1 MTKYHI
7 KKDGTRGV
15 CTATIRPCPRGGAA
29 QHFEN
34 PEDLD
39 KAIDGMNERAAAG
52 TFAISAVNGKI
63 AMDDRTKKSIRDLT
77 SAQVNIKKIENTVKV
92 MKDQVREVLASADVK
107 SLKTEYGTLTVKDA
121 SERRTVD
128 IDRLKE
134 AGLYNDYLKEI
145 NVKGHVAFRIDNDE
159 DGSKMATLTTPE
171 KFKLDFSS
179 SDIITDEDGNASL
192 SENGNKIISQLREL
206 DLSTKELAKK
216 HKELRDELN
225 EVLNEEG
232 IENLHFGGSSWE
244 SIPEGTSARVDVS
257 KLKEDNIYDDYIR
270 MVQVDPSLTARW
282 TK

>member
-179 SDIITDEDGNASL
+179 SDIITDENGNVTL

-257 KLKEDNIYDDYIR
+257 RLKEDDIYDDYIR

-282 TK
+282 VK

>member
-1 MTKYHI
+1 MVKYHI

-15 CTATIRPCPRGGAA
+15 CTATVRPCPRGGAA
-29 QHFEN
+29 QHFEDPN
-34 PEDLD
+34 DMD
-39 KAIDGMNERAAAG
+39 IAIDKMNERAAAG

-77 SAQVNIKKIENTVKV
+77 SAQVNVKKIENTVKV

-179 SDIITDEDGNASL
+179 SDIITDEDGNATL

-216 HKELRDELN
+216 HKELRDELS

-257 KLKEDNIYDDYIR
+257 RLKEDNIYDDYIR
-270 MVQVDPSLTARW
+270 MVQVDSSLTARW
-282 TK
+282 AN

>member
-1 MTKYHI
+1 MVRILKNISLFVFSSVPIT
-7 KKDGTRGV
+7 GFTQGV
-15 CTATIRPCPRGGAA
+15 TPIISYNFGA
-29 QHFEN
+29 
-34 PEDLD
+34 
-39 KAIDGMNERAAAG
+39 K
-52 TFAISAVNGKI
+52 
-63 AMDDRTKKSIRDLT
+63 
-77 SAQVNIKKIENTVKV
+77 NI
-92 MKDQVREVLASADVK
+92 
-107 SLKTEYGTLTVKDA
+107 G
-121 SERRTVD
+121 
-128 IDRLKE
+128 RLKE

-179 SDIITDEDGNASL
+179 SDIITDEDGNATL

-216 HKELRDELN
+216 HKELRDELS

-257 KLKEDNIYDDYIR
+257 RLKEDNIYDDYVR

-282 TK
+282 SK

>member
-15 CTATIRPCPRGGAA
+15 CTATVRPCPRGGAA

-92 MKDQVREVLASADVK
+92 MKDQVREVLVSADVK

-121 SERRTVD
+121 SERKTVD
-128 IDRLKE
+128 IDKLKE

-179 SDIITDEDGNASL
+179 SDIITDEDGNATL

-216 HKELRDELN
+216 HKELRDELS

-257 KLKEDNIYDDYIR
+257 RLKEDNIYDDYIR
-270 MVQVDPSLTARW
+270 MVQVDSSLTARW
-282 TK
+282 AK

>member
-92 MKDQVREVLASADVK
+92 MKDQVREVLASANVK

-134 AGLYNDYLKEI
+134 AGLYNDYLKEV

-171 KFKLDFSS
+171 RFKLDFSP
-179 SDIITDEDGNASL
+179 SDIVVRDDGSVIL
-192 SENGNKIISQLREL
+192 SENGKRVIKQLREL

-216 HKELRDELN
+216 HKELRDELS

-257 KLKEDNIYDDYIR
+257 RLKEDNIYDDYIR

-282 TK
+282 SK

>member
-1 MTKYHI
+1 MVKYHI

-29 QHFEN
+29 QHFEDPN
-34 PEDLD
+34 DMD
-39 KAIDGMNERAAAG
+39 IAIDKMNERAAAG

-77 SAQVNIKKIENTVKV
+77 SAQVNIKKIENTVKA
-92 MKDQVREVLASADVK
+92 MKDQVREVLAATNIK
-107 SLKTEYGTLTVKDA
+107 SLKTEYGTLTAKDA

-179 SDIITDEDGNASL
+179 SDIITDEDGNATL

-216 HKELRDELN
+216 HKELRDELS

-244 SIPEGTSARVDVS
+244 SIPEGTSVRVDTAR
-257 KLKEDNIYDDYIR
+257 LKEDDIYDDFVR
-270 MVQVDPSLTARW
+270 TVKVEPSLTARW
-282 TK
+282 VK

>member
-1 MTKYHI
+1 MVKYHI

-15 CTATIRPCPRGGAA
+15 CTATVRPCPRGGAA
-29 QHFEN
+29 QHFEDPN
-34 PEDLD
+34 DMD
-39 KAIDGMNERAAAG
+39 IAIDKMNERAAAG

-77 SAQVNIKKIENTVKV
+77 SAQVNVKKIENTVKV

-179 SDIITDEDGNASL
+179 SDIITDEDGNATL

-216 HKELRDELN
+216 HKELRDELS

-257 KLKEDNIYDDYIR
+257 RLKEDNIYDDYIR
-270 MVQVDPSLTARW
+270 MVQVDSSLTARW
-282 TK
+282 AK

>member
-29 QHFEN
+29 QHFED
-34 PEDLD
+34 PSDMD
-39 KAIDGMNERAAAG
+39 IAIDKMNERAAAG

-77 SAQVNIKKIENTVKV
+77 SAQVNIKKIENTVKA

-179 SDIITDEDGNASL
+179 SDIITDEDGNATL

-216 HKELRDELN
+216 HKELRDELS

-257 KLKEDNIYDDYIR
+257 RLKEDDIYDDFVR
-270 MVQVDPSLTARW
+270 TVEVNPSLTARW
-282 TK
+282 SK

>member
-7 KKDGTRGV
+7 KKDGTPGI
-15 CTATIRPCPRGGAA
+15 CTATVRPCPRGGAA

-121 SERRTVD
+121 SERKTVD

-179 SDIITDEDGNASL
+179 SDIVIDEDGNATL

-216 HKELRDELN
+216 HKELRDELS
-225 EVLNEEG
+225 EILNEEG

-257 KLKEDNIYDDYIR
+257 RLKEDNIYDDYIR

-282 TK
+282 VK